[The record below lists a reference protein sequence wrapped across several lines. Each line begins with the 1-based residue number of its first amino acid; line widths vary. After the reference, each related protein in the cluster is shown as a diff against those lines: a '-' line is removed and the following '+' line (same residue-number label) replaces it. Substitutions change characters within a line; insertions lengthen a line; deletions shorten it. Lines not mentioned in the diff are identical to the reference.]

1 MFGPKSCRE
10 VEVVNLHVGLC
21 IYIYI
26 NILYVF
32 CVLQYN
38 NCDVKQRLIAP
49 PEGLLFGAG
58 EKLGKTY

>member
-1 MFGPKSCRE
+1 MLDC
-10 VEVVNLHVGLC
+10 V
-21 IYIYI
+21 YIYI